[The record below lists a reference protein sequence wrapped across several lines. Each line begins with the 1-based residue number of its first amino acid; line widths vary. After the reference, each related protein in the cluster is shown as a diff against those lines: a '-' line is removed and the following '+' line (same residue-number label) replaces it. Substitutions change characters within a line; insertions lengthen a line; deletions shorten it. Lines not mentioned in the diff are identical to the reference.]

1 MHDERVELLGR
12 AQQAVE
18 RGDHA
23 EAHALAAM
31 ALADTVDE
39 LAERMGNLNLIA
51 GSPQPRYLTYR
62 GAAEHLGTTPA
73 GLRKRVELG
82 EIPHITVA
90 DSGSTGSTST
100 SACVDTA
107 PMHGRNA
114 RPPVWHNIGRVAAG
128 QIPAGPRGTPPPGGR
143 R

>member
-1 MHDERVELLGR
+1 MSGSNSWVGPR
-12 AQQAVE
+12 QAVE

-31 ALADTVDE
+31 ALADAVDE

-62 GAAEHLGTTPA
+62 DAAEYLGTTPA
-73 GLRKRVELG
+73 ALRKRVELG

-114 RPPVWHNIGRVAAG
+114 RPPVWHNIWSGSGRARSPPAPAA
-128 QIPAGPRGTPPPGGR
+128 PPRPGGR
-143 R
+143 